1 MQKPGQTITHNL
13 CPEFLLPF
21 QKQWEDSD
29 VMLASTQE
37 TLLIKKVNSILI
49 QAATSF

>member
-1 MQKPGQTITHNL
+1 LT
-13 CPEFLLPF
+13 FR
-21 QKQWEDSD
+21 KQWEDSD

-49 QAATSF
+49 QATTSF

>member
-1 MQKPGQTITHNL
+1 
-13 CPEFLLPF
+13 LPF
-21 QKQWEDSD
+21 RKQLEDSG

-37 TLLIKKVNSILI
+37 TSLIKRVNSILI

>member
-1 MQKPGQTITHNL
+1 MTIIHNL
-13 CPEFLLPF
+13 HPEFLLPL

-37 TLLIKKVNSILI
+37 TFLIKEVNSMLI

>member
-1 MQKPGQTITHNL
+1 VKNTNL
-13 CPEFLLPF
+13 RTKFLLPF
-21 QKQWEDSD
+21 QKQREDSD

-37 TLLIKKVNSILI
+37 TLLIKKVNGILI